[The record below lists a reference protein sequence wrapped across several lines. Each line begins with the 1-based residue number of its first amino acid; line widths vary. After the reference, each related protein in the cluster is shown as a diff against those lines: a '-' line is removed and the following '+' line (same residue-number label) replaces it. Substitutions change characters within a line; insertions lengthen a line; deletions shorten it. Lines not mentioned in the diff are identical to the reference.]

1 MQIMLKAKVI
11 PELCSSVFLS
21 VIWEIFVILLWEK
34 KKGFKWRCIYGVG
47 VKLWNDVYGH
57 KNVQSNIFL
66 RVTCQKI
73 VALLFVKVIFFL
85 LRRYGTLNDKN
96 IGQA

>member
-1 MQIMLKAKVI
+1 M
-11 PELCSSVFLS
+11 
-21 VIWEIFVILLWEK
+21 
-34 KKGFKWRCIYGVG
+34 
-47 VKLWNDVYGH
+47 WNDVYGR